1 MSIWPFRRTDYHAGS
16 VTYSREALLG
26 RLLGQVRVA
35 VVGMPNSTI
44 RPLVSGGSML
54 FLFRDKEFLSM
65 RHDLAEKFCF
75 NARSGY
81 PDYEAE
87 VCDCDDL
94 EGLFRADRIRYR
106 WKANLRI
113 PEAMGGVDYIRKDGI
128 CHRAA
133 WALTDKGLYIIQ
145 PQSGAWARAEDEV
158 REAVYFDA

>member
-1 MSIWPFRRTDYHAGS
+1 MSIWPFRRLDYHAGS

-26 RLLGQVRVA
+26 RLLGLVRLTGT
-35 VVGMPNSTI
+35 VG
-44 RPLVSGGSML
+44 GAAML
-54 FLFRDKEFLSM
+54 SLLKDKSFLAM

-75 NARSGY
+75 NARSVY
-81 PDYEAE
+81 PNYEAE

-106 WKANLRI
+106 WKAGLRI
-113 PEAMGGVDYIRKDGI
+113 PEAMGGVDYIRKDGV

-133 WALTDKGLYIIQ
+133 WALTDKSLYIIQ
-145 PQSGAWARAEDEV
+145 PQSGAWAQAEDEV